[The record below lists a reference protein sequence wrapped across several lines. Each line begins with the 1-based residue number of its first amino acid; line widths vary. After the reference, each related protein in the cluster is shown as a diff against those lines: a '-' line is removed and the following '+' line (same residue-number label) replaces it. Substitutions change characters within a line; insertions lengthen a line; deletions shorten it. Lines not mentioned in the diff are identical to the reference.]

1 MGNKTFGRWN
11 GHKLLEMADAESW
24 EMVVIITTV
33 YFCWAVCW
41 KICGER
47 RTLEMRVKNL
57 IDARLL
63 IKVIIFGWYLFA
75 RGPQRLFPKKKQI
88 VCAAHLFR
96 PLQPFQSSYVDL
108 SGPCGGDGGVTGQ
121 KSLDHHLPTHT
132 HWCSLLGLGDG
143 DENCLPSRAGCVL
156 TVALELPIF
165 LEECQGK
172 TKTFFVQMED
182 METYNSTKPD
192 RELGKTIA
200 AHSAPPSVQTSPN
213 FKSCNQSYRFSQI
226 DVSISVDLF

>member
-41 KICGER
+41 KICGEG

-88 VCAAHLFR
+88 VCAALLFR

-108 SGPCGGDGGVTGQ
+108 SRPCGGDGGVRGQ
-121 KSLDHHLPTHT
+121 KSLDHPLSAYT

-143 DENCLPSRAGCVL
+143 DEKPKHVSARCKVWKLITPGSLIENWGKQLERNPLHLQFRQTPTQFRQAPTSNIAINL
-156 TVALELPIF
+156 TDF
-165 LEECQGK
+165 LRSL
-172 TKTFFVQMED
+172 
-182 METYNSTKPD
+182 Y
-192 RELGKTIA
+192 
-200 AHSAPPSVQTSPN
+200 
-213 FKSCNQSYRFSQI
+213 
-226 DVSISVDLF
+226 VSISVDW